1 MAETDRLYRQ
11 DGTTI
16 PGVAYD
22 EGLRKYMLGVYNYMA
37 LGVAATAVVAMLFLT
52 NQALMSLFLGPV
64 RFLPFIGILAMGW
77 FGPQMIFSSKSA
89 STAHLA
95 YWGYVALWGML
106 IGPVVA
112 AFIGY
117 GMAIEVAKAFFI
129 SASIFGS
136 MSLYGYTTKK
146 DLSGWSR
153 FLMMAGIGLLV
164 AIVINVVLSFFMD
177 VSLMSFLISGA
188 IVLFISALTAYETQM
203 IKGLYAEG
211 QAAMNERASIFGAF
225 ALYGSFASLFI
236 NILSMLGLA
245 RE

>member
-11 DGTTI
+11 HGTTVG
-16 PGVAYD
+16 GVAYD

-37 LGVAATAVVAMLFLT
+37 LGVAGTAIVALLFLT
-52 NQALMSLFLGPV
+52 NDALRNLFLGPV
-64 RFLPFIGILAMGW
+64 RFIPFIGILAMGW
-77 FGPQMIFSSKSA
+77 VGPKMIFSSRNPA
-89 STAHLA
+89 TAHAA

-112 AFIGY
+112 AFVGV
-117 GMAIEVAKAFFI
+117 GLGIEVAKAFFI
-129 SASIFGS
+129 SASIFGA

-164 AIVINVVLSFFMD
+164 AIGVNIVLSFFMD
-177 VSLMSFLISGA
+177 VSLLSFALSGV
-188 IVLFISALTAYETQM
+188 IVLFISAVTAYETQM
-203 IKGLYAEG
+203 IKGLYAQG
-211 QAAMNERASIFGAF
+211 QGEMNQRASIFGAF

-236 NILSMLGLA
+236 NILNMLGMA
-245 RE
+245 RD